1 MQRILTAQA
10 APGMV
15 LAKEVLTPEGRVLC
29 GKGTELS
36 DALIGRLR
44 QMEIM
49 DVTVEGHPIHVEGEK
64 PLKELLAEVDYRFS
78 KVEDVAP
85 LMYLKKR
92 IKERIAGISPH
103 PHPQPPQ
110 PASPPAEPA

>member
-44 QMEIM
+44 QMEVV
-49 DVTVEGHPIHVEGEK
+49 DVTVEGHPIQVEGEK
-64 PLKELLAEVDYRFS
+64 TIQELLKEVDHRFS
-78 KVEDVAP
+78 RVEDTAP
-85 LMYLKKR
+85 LMYLKRR
-92 IKERIAGISPH
+92 IKERMVTS
-103 PHPQPPQ
+103 
-110 PASPPAEPA
+110 